1 MTIST
6 LFSNTGNSMKI
17 KLNDQYS
24 SRIGHF
30 LGFMGILFI
39 MTKSGISANSVLNLE
54 VGKGQAL
61 QLEQNVSE
69 LFVANPEIAD
79 VQLNTPSIA
88 YIFGKKP
95 GSTSVF
101 ASDASGK
108 TAIKMDVRVTHGLSE
123 LQQTIKASFPHEDVK
138 FFSIPEGI
146 LMQGHVASPVIG
158 KNIEDIAKK
167 YLGPKDQL
175 MNRLSISTPTQVLL
189 RVKIAEVSRT
199 VLNKLQINWT
209 SALPSPHNFMSGLL
223 TGRNPFNQTLPS
235 TAFPNFGANSTNPGI
250 FARDPSTSNPSSSVG
265 IQFADGTTTVAAL
278 IDALDQEGLASI
290 LAEPNLVAI
299 SGETASFLA
308 GGEFPFPVPQDQNIT
323 IEFKQFGISLSF
335 TPTVLSNNL
344 INLRVRPEVSQLD
357 RGNGL
362 TFLVNATAGST
373 VTVPAIKTRRAETS
387 VELGSGQ
394 SLAIAGLIQ
403 SDMANT
409 LGGLPGFADIP
420 ILGAL
425 FRSTQFQK
433 NQSELV
439 IIVTPYVIKP
449 ANNPAALK
457 LPTDSLRFASNL
469 EMLFMQRLNR
479 TKNGNPF
486 NLRFMDAKLINFVG
500 AAGFNVE

>member
-1 MTIST
+1 MIVWTI
-6 LFSNTGNSMKI
+6 FSNVGDSMKVKI
-17 KLNDQYS
+17 NNQRSPGMKQ
-24 SRIGHF
+24 F
-30 LGFMGILFI
+30 LGFVSILFV
-39 MTKSGISANSVLNLE
+39 MTKSCMGNTSTMNLE

-79 VQLNTPSIA
+79 VQLNTPTVA

-95 GSTSVF
+95 GSTTVF
-101 ASDASGK
+101 ATDTNGK
-108 TAIKMDVRVTHGLSE
+108 IAVRMDVRVSHGLSE
-123 LQQTIKASFPHEDVK
+123 LQQAIQSSFPHEDVK
-138 FFSIPEGI
+138 FFSIPQGI
-146 LMQGHVASPVIG
+146 LMQGHVASPVIA
-158 KNIEDIAKK
+158 KNIEEITKK
-167 YLGPKDQL
+167 YLGPKDQIV
-175 MNRLSISTPTQVLL
+175 NNLSISTPTQVLL
-189 RVKIAEVSRT
+189 KVKIAEVSRT

-209 SALPSPHNFMSGLL
+209 SALPSPHHFMSGLL

-235 TAFPNFGANSTNPGI
+235 TTFPNFGANLTNPGV
-250 FARDPSTSNPSSSVG
+250 FARDPSTSNPSNSVG
-265 IQFADGTTTVAAL
+265 IQFSDGATTVAAL

-439 IIVTPYVIKP
+439 IIVTPYAIKP
-449 ANNPAALK
+449 TNNPAALK
-457 LPTDSLRFASNL
+457 LPTDSIKFASNL

-479 TKNGNPF
+479 TKDGNPF
-486 NLRFMDAKLINFVG
+486 NLRFMDAKPINFVG
-500 AAGFNVE
+500 AAGFTVE

>member
-1 MTIST
+1 MKMQTYNKFFLTIKSCLG
-6 LFSNTGNSMKI
+6 LFFLLSMVS
-17 KLNDQYS
+17 QE
-24 SRIGHF
+24 
-30 LGFMGILFI
+30 
-39 MTKSGISANSVLNLE
+39 GISSPRTSLTLE

-69 LFVANPEIAD
+69 IFVANPDTAD
-79 VQLNTPSIA
+79 VQLNTPNVA

-101 ASDASGK
+101 ATDSNGK
-108 TAIKMDVRVTHGLSE
+108 VAVKMEVKITHSLSE
-123 LQQTIKASFPHEDVK
+123 LHEAIHSNYPKENVK
-138 FFSIPEGI
+138 FSSVPEGI
-146 LMQGHVASPVIG
+146 IMRGHVSSPIIA

-167 YLGPKDQL
+167 YLGSKDQL
-175 MNRLSISTPTQVLL
+175 INNLTLSNTTQVLL
-189 RVKIAEVSRT
+189 KVKVAEVSRT

-209 SALPSPHNFMSGLL
+209 TAFSGPNNFMSGLL

-235 TAFPNFGANSTNPGI
+235 TSFPIFGGNASNPGV
-250 FARDPSTSNPSSSVG
+250 FSRDPSGSNPSNSVG
-265 IQFADGTTTVAAL
+265 IRFSDGTTTVAAL

-308 GGEFPFPVPQDQNIT
+308 GGEFPYPVPQDQNIT

-335 TPTVLSNNL
+335 TPTVLSNNS

-357 RGNGL
+357 RANGL
-362 TFLVNATAGST
+362 TFLVNTTSQST
-373 VTVPAIKTRRAETS
+373 ISVPAIKTRRAETS
-387 VELGSGQ
+387 VQLGSGQ

-449 ANNPAALK
+449 TDNPASLK
-457 LPTDSLRFASNL
+457 LPTDTVKFASNL

-479 TKNGNPF
+479 TKHGNPF
-486 NLRFMDAKLINFVG
+486 STRFLDAKPVNFVG